1 MKIELPGRRTMLV
14 LLAVVLAA
22 AGWRILGGRAVVT
35 TARVTVGDAA
45 QVVYATGVVE
55 PVVWSKVSSLMRKR
69 IVEICRCE
77 GKQVTKGEV
86 LVRLDDVE
94 ERAAL
99 AEIIARRDR
108 LKEDVERIRGLVER
122 NVSSRVAF
130 EEKVT
135 QLREIEARVAAQQD
149 RIVHLELRAPMDG
162 VVLRRD
168 GEVGEIAG
176 TGNADVIFWVGQ
188 PKPLRIVADINE
200 DDIVRVR
207 PGQKVLLRHES
218 QGGKPLEAAVESVT
232 PKGDT
237 ATKTFRAYFSLPED
251 TPLRI
256 GMSVE
261 ANVVVREV
269 KGVLLVP
276 AEAVIAGKVMV
287 VEDGV
292 VRSVAIKTGV
302 TGARMVEAVEGL
314 AKDQVVVSPAKSDLT
329 SGTRVRVVP
338 SSGSVGSGK

>member
-1 MKIELPGRRTMLV
+1 MKIELPQWRTMLV
-14 LLAVVLAA
+14 LAVMGLAL
-22 AGWRILGGRAVVT
+22 AGWLILGARPVVS

-55 PVVWSKVSSLMRKR
+55 PVIWSKVSSLMRKR

-86 LVRLDDVE
+86 LVKLDDIE

-99 AEIIARRDR
+99 AEFTARRDR

-135 QLREIEARVAAQQD
+135 QLRESDARVAAQQD
-149 RIVHLELRAPMDG
+149 RILHLELRAPMDG

-176 TGNADVIFWVGQ
+176 TSNADVMLWVGQ

-218 QGGKPLEAAVESVT
+218 QGGKPLEATVESIT

-237 ATKTFRAYFSLPED
+237 ATKTFRAYFRLPDD
-251 TPLRI
+251 TPLLI

-269 KGVLLVP
+269 RGVLLVP

-287 VEDGV
+287 LEGGV
-292 VRSVAIKTGV
+292 VREVAIRTGV
-302 TGARMVEAVEGL
+302 VGARMIEAVEGL
-314 AKDQVVVSPAKSDLT
+314 TKDQTVVSPAKSDLKT
-329 SGTRVRVVP
+329 GVRVKVV
-338 SSGSVGSGK
+338 SGSSP